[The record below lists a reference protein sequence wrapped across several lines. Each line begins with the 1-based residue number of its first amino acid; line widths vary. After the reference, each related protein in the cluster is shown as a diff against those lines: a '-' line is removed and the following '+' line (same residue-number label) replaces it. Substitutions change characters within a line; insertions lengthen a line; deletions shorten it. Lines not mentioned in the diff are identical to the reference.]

1 MIPTLSWARTQRVL
15 LALLT
20 AAPVLLAQ
28 VDPAKDDLAR
38 KEQAAAKLLRAAYE
52 RVYSAEARGL
62 ALFKAGDIEI
72 VVMHD
77 GGETEWED
85 GMLWKS
91 GFAPVIEHERPLATP
106 LRPASEELLMS
117 MLGWGMGFEA
127 WQRRFAKA
135 RFLQVGKAT
144 KEKATIRVR
153 YEDGSHIDEV
163 FSIEKGRIVTVSN
176 GAFRTSFEYAEN
188 GGSLRLERVRRL
200 AIAVGDPAI
209 PDEIDM
215 QFTVF
220 RETAGVVVAT
230 QAKFKVV
237 EGKEAIE
244 FRSRLTKTRGND
256 RVPVADVAACYAA
269 WAERALQRAYASVYS
284 AEANGLQTLSAELHV
299 ATTVAGQKTEATT
312 PVSWSAGEFQFA
324 GDALHDGIA
333 ESMSRM
339 LPFAL
344 GFAAWDRHFNAA
356 TFELQ
361 PTPDPQR
368 RMRIAVGSGSWL
380 RGAVATVEARRLTSF
395 ASAGRSM
402 EVRYEATEGGLRVVG
417 VRERQQGKVE
427 CHVAFSG
434 FRVVNGVWLP
444 SKMRVVL
451 LGTGVEA
458 DVVLRGCVVNG

>member
-1 MIPTLSWARTQRVL
+1 MIPTLSWARTQRVV

-220 RETAGVVVAT
+220 REIAGVVVAT

-256 RVPVADVAACYAA
+256 RVPVADCTSPRQWLA
-269 WAERALQRAYASVYS
+269 RRPRRRRLSV
-284 AEANGLQTLSAELHV
+284 GV
-299 ATTVAGQKTEATT
+299 
-312 PVSWSAGEFQFA
+312 PVSSSLLGMRCMMASPNRCRA
-324 GDALHDGIA
+324 CCRSHSVLPRGIA
-333 ESMSRM
+333 TSM
-339 LPFAL
+339 P
-344 GFAAWDRHFNAA
+344 
-356 TFELQ
+356 
-361 PTPDPQR
+361 
-368 RMRIAVGSGSWL
+368 
-380 RGAVATVEARRLTSF
+380 RRLSC
-395 ASAGRSM
+395 SQHPIRS
-402 EVRYEATEGGLRVVG
+402 VACALRLVQGVG
-417 VRERQQGKVE
+417 Y
-427 CHVAFSG
+427 VA
-434 FRVVNGVWLP
+434 RLRR
-444 SKMRVVL
+444 SKRD
-451 LGTGVEA
+451 G
-458 DVVLRGCVVNG
+458 